1 MIDEL
6 DLTELEEAYA
16 GTGSEAHR
24 PDLLLKAVIL
34 ELLEGRLSPAQ
45 WCRDIRENLA
55 LQWLTLGLR
64 PSRTALY
71 NFRDRVGHVLLRLN
85 AQVMQRA
92 QQEGRLDGRHTMQDG
107 TAVRACASR
116 HRLMNAATLD
126 RRLSALRESVSQD
139 QAGTPFS
146 PPPTKW
152 MARTLAGRLE
162 QWRRYQNAREILEQ
176 RLSLN
181 AARRADRRLP
191 EKRVV
196 ISVSD
201 PEAVLGR
208 DKEKVF
214 GPIYTAQ
221 FVVEF
226 SSQLIVAY
234 DVAPQ
239 ATDSG
244 TLPGLLDRTCDVLGK
259 YPDRHTVDAGYVS
272 LLDLQESSRRGV
284 ELIGPLQ
291 ENDWTEKKRRQNP
304 PKLPGKE
311 AFTWLPNEQTYVCP
325 QGHSLQYDKS
335 DHVRRRDDQ
344 RLLQMQYRCP
354 PEHCR
359 SCPIRLRCCRNPQ
372 TGRTV
377 KRLVGEE
384 LLDEHR
390 RRMQTPEAQ
399 ELRRLRGSLI
409 ERAFGDAK
417 AHRNL
422 RRFHGRGCHRARA
435 ETGLVILAI
444 NLLILKRLRSAK
456 PNPNADTR

>member
-6 DLTELEEAYA
+6 DLTELQEAYA

-45 WCRDIRENLA
+45 WRRDFRDNLA
-55 LQWLTLGLR
+55 MQWLGLGIQ

-71 NFRDRVGHVLLRLN
+71 NFRDRVGHVLFRLHT
-85 AQVMQRA
+85 QIVQRA
-92 QQEGRLDGRHTMQDG
+92 DREGYLDGRHTVQDG
-107 TAVRACASR
+107 TVFRGCASR
-116 HRLMNAATLD
+116 HRLMNVGTLD
-126 RRLSALRESVSQD
+126 RRLSALRESVVLD
-139 QAGTPFS
+139 QAGTTV
-146 PPPTKW
+146 PPSGQW
-152 MARTLAGRLE
+152 MARTPKGRSE
-162 QWRRYQNAREILEQ
+162 QLRRYQYAREILEQ
-176 RLSLN
+176 RLARN

-191 EKRVV
+191 EKHIV
-196 ISVSD
+196 ISGSD
-201 PEAVLGR
+201 PEAALGR

-214 GPIYTAQ
+214 CPCYTAQ
-221 FVVEF
+221 FVVDS

-234 DVAPQ
+234 DVAAQ
-239 ATDSG
+239 ATDTG
-244 TLPGLLDRTCDVLGK
+244 TLPGLLDRTRDVLGK
-259 YPDRHTVDAGYVS
+259 YPDRHVVDAGYVS

-304 PKLPGKE
+304 PQFLGKE
-311 AFTWLPNEQTYVCP
+311 AFVWLPDEQTYVCP
-325 QGHSLQYDKS
+325 QGHRLKYYQRY
-335 DHVRRRDDQ
+335 HVRRRDDQ
-344 RLLQMQYRCP
+344 TLLQMQYRCP

-359 SCPIRLRCCRNPQ
+359 NCPIHLQCCRNPQ
-372 TGRTV
+372 AGRTV
-377 KRLVGEE
+377 KRFADEE

-409 ERAFGDAK
+409 ERPFGDVK
-417 AHRNL
+417 AHRNF
-422 RRFHGRGCHRARA
+422 RRLHGRGLHRARA

-444 NLLILKRLRSAK
+444 NLLILKRLRCNK
-456 PNPNADTR
+456 PNSKADSS